1 MALNM
6 VLLVKKQSHL
16 IPNSAIDLSNKVVIK
31 VLYKENSGLYQDA
44 GQTMSCILYS

>member
-1 MALNM
+1 M

-16 IPNSAIDLSNKVVIK
+16 IPNSAIDLSNQVVIK

-44 GQTMSCILYS
+44 GQAMSCILNS